1 MKPGPLTL
9 CTIVETVV
17 HVGALGAAYIAATA
31 RAREASMAAERI
43 MSVSFSGKVICEQ
56 TAL

>member
-31 RAREASMAAERI
+31 RAEASMAAERI
-43 MSVSFSGKVICEQ
+43 ACVSFSGKVICEQ